1 MYALSVAK
9 MEWFKFI
16 LQFCIESVSTT
27 TQAAFAGFAAVQP
40 TVTSLLKNY
49 YCKSVHN
56 LVCIPFDSGPES
68 SF

>member
-27 TQAAFAGFAAVQP
+27 TQAAFAGFAAELEYLKKCPTLAKVQ
-40 TVTSLLKNY
+40 T
-49 YCKSVHN
+49 
-56 LVCIPFDSGPES
+56 
-68 SF
+68 